1 MIVVILLGIVEVCLR
16 CRPLLQP
23 WYALL
28 GHCLI
33 VSSRIKV
40 YVVLGGNVSI
50 DVQGLSLE
58 LFGFSQL
65 GVLAANCSQL
75 V

>member
-1 MIVVILLGIVEVCLR
+1 MIVIFLLGIVEVRLR

-23 WYALL
+23 WYVLL

-33 VSSRIKV
+33 VPSRIKV

-50 DVQGLSLE
+50 EVQRLSLE
-58 LFGFSQL
+58 FFGVPQL
-65 GVLAANCSQL
+65 GILAANCVQL